1 MTMKVARRAAG
12 WGRLALWALGAVF
25 LFSAC
30 AAPAGFTLS
39 LYDGGKA
46 SLSDFR
52 GKPVVLNFWASWCA
66 PCRAEVP
73 DFVKLYEENKGD
85 GLVFVGVNIQDTEAE
100 ARKFIQEFG
109 IPYPVGPDTTGE
121 IAIAYGVKGLPT
133 TVFINEEGAVYRTW
147 AGLLDQATL
156 ASIVTEMT
164 GKEVR
169 VASASLSAAA
179 TGPGSWE
186 PPPLRSAAVDW

>member
-1 MTMKVARRAAG
+1 MARRAVG
-12 WGRLALWALGAVF
+12 WARWAVWGLVALLA
-25 LFSAC
+25 FSAC
-30 AAPAGFTLS
+30 AAPAGFSLS
-39 LYDGGKA
+39 LYSGEKL

-66 PCRAEVP
+66 PCRAEIP
-73 DFVKLYEENKGD
+73 AFVKLYEENKGD
-85 GLVFVGVNIQDTEAE
+85 GLVFIGVNIQDTEAE

-109 IPYPVGPDTTGE
+109 ISYPVGPDTTGE

-133 TVFINEEGAVYRTW
+133 TVFINEQGSIYRTW
-147 AGLLDQATL
+147 AGLLDHATL
-156 ASIVTEMT
+156 ASTVTEMT
-164 GKEVR
+164 GRKLR
-169 VASASLSAAA
+169 VAA